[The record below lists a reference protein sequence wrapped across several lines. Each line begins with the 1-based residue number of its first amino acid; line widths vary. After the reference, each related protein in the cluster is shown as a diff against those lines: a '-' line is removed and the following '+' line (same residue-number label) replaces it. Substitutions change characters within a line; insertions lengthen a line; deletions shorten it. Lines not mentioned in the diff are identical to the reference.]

1 MNRFQDEVAEMD
13 RRHGLLRRVTSL
25 SVAAAVMVLAL
36 WAAGMPPTQ
45 WLEQLAKLVQGSA
58 VVDTSDKDAT
68 KQGTSNLAPHAV
80 SVQVAADP
88 HALAG
93 TDSSISKVPL
103 PLYLLGVV
111 PGRSVTEGTAQI
123 GTSIDNPQTY
133 SAGAMLA
140 NGARLTEIHSD
151 YVLLKRGERSARLQ
165 LFKRNAPPRPVPGS
179 DDLLNVGGAPAP
191 EPPKATNYEML
202 TDYLRPVPLYD
213 GEVLRGYQLYPGV
226 KRGVFTQLGVHPGDV
241 ITAIDGMPLIDA
253 EQTIQM
259 LRELTQGAA
268 LTVTVER
275 NGRREQA
282 TLDGAAILAD
292 REKMATSSP
301 SAPTYPPAI

>member
-1 MNRFQDEVAEMD
+1 MNRFQHEVAEMD
-13 RRHGLLRRVTSL
+13 RRHRFVMRVASL
-25 SVAAAVMVLAL
+25 IVAAAVMMLAL
-36 WAAGMPPTQ
+36 WAAEMPPTR

-58 VVDTSDKDAT
+58 VVDTPAKDAPA
-68 KQGTSNLAPHAV
+68 QGSSTAAPR
-80 SVQVAADP
+80 AASLPTAAGP
-88 HALAG
+88 HALPG

-140 NGARLTEIHSD
+140 NDARLTEIHSD
-151 YVLLKRGERSARLQ
+151 YVLLKKGERSARLQ
-165 LFKRNAPPRPVPGS
+165 LFKRNAPPLPAPGS

-213 GEVLRGYQLYPGV
+213 GDVLRGYQLYPGG
-226 KRGVFTQLGVHPGDV
+226 RSGVFAQLGLRAGDV

-301 SAPTYPPAI
+301 STSVSPPTI